1 MTSYSFWSRG
11 TPRSWKKSRSKMSS
25 RTKNLRR
32 PISGTGLLLVVVLFF
47 GFGLAVKAQQNPSKA
62 EIDKR
67 VEALL
72 GQLTLEE
79 KITLIGGINDFYTR
93 PISRIGIPSF
103 RISGGPTGV
112 HDYRPT
118 TAYPA
123 GLLLAASWDTDLA
136 RRVGISMGKDA
147 RPRGVHFVLA
157 PGMNIYR
164 SPLNGRNF
172 EYFGEDPFL
181 SSRMAVSVIEGIQSQ
196 GVIATAKH
204 FIANNSEYGRTDH
217 SSDIDER
224 TMREIY
230 LPAFEASV
238 REAQAGALMDAYNLV
253 NGVYMTQNNLLNVQI
268 AKKEWGFDGIIM
280 SDWGATHDGIAAA
293 NNGLD
298 LEMPNAALMNAATLL
313 PPMKT
318 GAVTEAAIDE
328 KIRRLLRKTIE
339 FGFFDR
345 EQTDAN
351 IPLYS
356 EDGRRLILEEAR
368 DGMVLLQN
376 ENHVLPLDREK
387 IKTIAVLGPN
397 AYPAVIGGGGSSL
410 TKPFNAVSFLEG
422 IGDVAGQSVR
432 VLYLAESTPLND
444 IVSHTQFVSTPGG
457 PAGLKGEYFD
467 NEEFKG
473 EPALSRV
480 DQSIDF
486 HWGEGRYR
494 DGGPAEHFAVRWTG
508 YFVPQTE
515 DDYRFYTSA
524 DDGVRLYIND
534 EMVIDDWRR
543 HGETLNTYMK
553 HLEAGKSY
561 KVRLEYFE
569 NVGTATARFGIS
581 AVSIALGEETKKL
594 AAKAD
599 AVILCMGFDPN
610 SEGEGGDR
618 TFRPGGQDIFIQQ
631 VASVNK
637 NVVVVLNAGGNV
649 DMSKWLDQV
658 PAVLHAW
665 YPGQEG
671 GTALGQILFGDFS
684 PSGKL
689 PATFERPWGEKP
701 TFNSYYPQK
710 GDKRVEYSEGIFMGY
725 RGYEK
730 AGTKPLFTFGYGLS
744 YTTFTYS
751 DLKIAPAAK
760 GSAALLAV
768 SFNVKNTGSRQG
780 AEIAEVYVGDSHAPL
795 PRPAKELKGF
805 AKVSLRPG
813 ESKQITV
820 LLDRRAFSYYDAA
833 KHDWAIAPGEFG
845 ILVGSSSAD
854 IRLQGKN
861 VLGPES
867 ENR

>member
-1 MTSYSFWSRG
+1 
-11 TPRSWKKSRSKMSS
+11 MSS

-72 GQLTLEE
+72 GKLTLEE

-93 PISRIGIPSF
+93 PVSRVGIPSF
-103 RISGGPTGV
+103 RMSDGPTGV
-112 HDYRPT
+112 HDYGPT

-123 GLLLAASWDTDLA
+123 GILLAASWDTDLA

-147 RPRGVHFVLA
+147 RARGVHFILA

-164 SPLNGRNF
+164 SALNGRNF
-172 EYFGEDPFL
+172 EYFGEDPYL
-181 SSRMAVSVIEGIQSQ
+181 SSRMAVGVIEGIQSQ

-204 FIANNSEYGRTDH
+204 FIANNSEYGRMDH

-238 REAQAGALMDAYNLV
+238 REAKVGALMDAYNLV
-253 NGVYMTQNNLLNVQI
+253 NGVYMTENNLLNVQI

-298 LEMPNAALMNAATLL
+298 LEMPNAAFMNAATLL
-313 PPMKT
+313 PAMKT

-368 DGMVLLQN
+368 DGMVLLKN

-486 HWGEGRYR
+486 HWGEGSYR
-494 DGGPAEHFAVRWTG
+494 DGGPADHFAVRWTG

-524 DDGVRLYIND
+524 DDGVRVYIND

-543 HGETLNTYMK
+543 HGETLNTYLK
-553 HLEAGKSY
+553 HLDAGKAY
-561 KVRLEYFE
+561 HVRLEYFE
-569 NVGTATARFGIS
+569 NVGNATVRFGIS

-594 AAKAD
+594 AANANV
-599 AVILCMGFDPN
+599 VILCMGFDPN

-618 TFRPGGQDIFIQQ
+618 TFRLPGGQDIFIQQ
-631 VASVNK
+631 IASVNK

-649 DMSKWLDQV
+649 AMSKWLDQV

-671 GTALGQILFGDFS
+671 GTALAQVLFGDFS

-689 PATFERPWGEKP
+689 PATFERRWEDNP
-701 TFNSYYPQK
+701 TFHSYYPQK
-710 GDKRVEYSEGIFMGY
+710 GDKHVEYNEGVFVGY

-730 AGTKPLFTFGYGLS
+730 AGTSPLFPFGYGLS

-751 DLKIAPAAK
+751 DLKISPAAK
-760 GSAALLAV
+760 GSGALLAV
-768 SFNVKNTGSRQG
+768 SFNVKNTGSREG
-780 AEIAEVYVGDSHAPL
+780 AEIAEIYVGDSHAPL

-813 ESKQITV
+813 ESKPITV

-845 ILVGSSSAD
+845 ILVGRSSAD
-854 IRLQGKN
+854 ITLQGKH
-861 VLGPES
+861 VLSPGS